1 MQPLTAAPRDAL
13 TEAQVRGLL
22 ANSASV
28 TVRAGAE
35 LLGLDLAVRQ
45 DISDNL
51 LGGSVERV
59 MHAPIHGT
67 CKLQLDTELPWS
79 STLVRPYMELSAD
92 GVTARWTVGV
102 FSLTTPAERVN
113 ESPTTYDVQGYDRL
127 VLLAREV
134 GDSYSV
140 AAGTGYLAAVTAAVA
155 AAGLTGVQLDSS
167 AAAKTLP
174 ADRTWPILAE
184 TTPTTWLGIV
194 NDLLAAIGY
203 RGMYADNDGLLRSEP
218 YADPA
223 ARAPEYVLPAYG
235 DRSLIGEVREQ
246 TTDLWNAPNRW
257 VFVQQNAP
265 AAPVAGAGLYVV
277 TNQSDGPTS
286 IDQRG
291 LTWTK
296 TLQVDAAD
304 QGSLQTRGDAVVAAD
319 RRATRTLKVRT
330 VPWPAA
336 GHADVYTYDDPAL
349 GGAVKVQA
357 RQYQLDLTGAD
368 TEWLLEVIG

>member
-1 MQPLTAAPRDAL
+1 MQPLTAAPRDGL
-13 TEAQVRGLL
+13 TEAQVRALL
-22 ANSASV
+22 AAGAAI

-35 LLGLDLAVRQ
+35 LLGLDLVVRS
-45 DISDNL
+45 DISDDL
-51 LGGSVERV
+51 VGGSVERV

-67 CKLQLDTELPWS
+67 CRLQLATELPWS

-102 FSLTTPAERVN
+102 FSLTTPAERMH
-113 ESPTTYDVQGYDRL
+113 ETPGTFDVQGYDRL
-127 VLLAREV
+127 SLLAREV

-140 AAGTGYLAAVTAAVA
+140 TAGTSYLVAVTAAVA
-155 AAGLTGVQLDSS
+155 AAGLTGVLLDGS
-167 AAAKTLP
+167 AAAKVLP

-184 TTPTTWLGIV
+184 TTPTTWLRIV

-203 RGMYADNDGLLRSEP
+203 RGMYADNDGLLRSGP

-223 ARAPEYVLPAYG
+223 TRAPEYVLPAYG
-235 DRSLIGEVREQ
+235 DASLVGEEREQ
-246 TTDLWNAPNRW
+246 TTDLWDAPNRW

-277 TNQSDGPTS
+277 VNQSDGPTS
-286 IDQRG
+286 VDARG

-296 TLQVDAAD
+296 TVQVDAAD
-304 QGSLQTRGDAVVAAD
+304 QDSLQTRGDAVVAAD

-336 GHADVYTYDDPAL
+336 GHADIYTYDDPAL

-357 RQYQLDLTGAD
+357 SQYQLDLAGAD
-368 TEWLLEVIG
+368 TEWTLEVIG